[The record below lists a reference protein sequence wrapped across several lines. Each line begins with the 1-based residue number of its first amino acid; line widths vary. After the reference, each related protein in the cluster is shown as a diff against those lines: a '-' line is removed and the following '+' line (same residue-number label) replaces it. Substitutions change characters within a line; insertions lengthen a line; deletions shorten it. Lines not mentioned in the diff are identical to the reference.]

1 MDATLQQVAQPD
13 AAKPAGATAAR
24 SSMRG
29 SASEVSL
36 LRAFGAALAFY
47 CLGRFHAGAENHVDY
62 KYELYT
68 EDADRILVHTH
79 SALFEQKLASGVALK
94 GSFVYD
100 AISGATPTGGPPPT
114 GSSQVPTAEIDD
126 IRRAGSIEPSFKFG
140 RHTLAPQVAY
150 SLEEDYESV
159 GVSLN
164 YLVDFNQRNTT
175 LNLAVAHNFDSVGGF
190 HLGNEWEDKDATDF
204 LVGLTQVLTPT
215 TLFNAT
221 LTLGTA
227 SGYLSDPYKGF
238 RFTGYPDPNALFPE
252 KRPGHRTKQIV
263 STTLTQFV
271 EPLEGSAELT
281 YRFYHDSHELLGHTV
296 TLEWFQSIGRHLT
309 IAPLIRYYHQSEA
322 YFYLLSFDAD
332 PSDTENPPTVPIP
345 QFYSA
350 DYRLSTFRSWT
361 YGISLALKLGRQF
374 LLDAAYKRY
383 DMRGLDGVTPQSS
396 YAQANV
402 YTVGLRWH
410 F

>member
-1 MDATLQQVAQPD
+1 MDSTLQQVANR
-13 AAKPAGATAAR
+13 AVTKPAKAKASALQGGAGRA
-24 SSMRG
+24 SS
-29 SASEVSL
+29 L
-36 LRAFGAALAFY
+36 KAFAAALAFH
-47 CLGRFHAGAENHVDY
+47 CLGRLHAGAENHVDY

-68 EDADRILVHTH
+68 EDANRILVHTH
-79 SALFEQKLASGVALK
+79 SALFEQKLSPGVALK
-94 GSFVYD
+94 GSLVYD
-100 AISGATPTGGPPPT
+100 GISGATPTGGPPPT
-114 GSSQVPTAEIDD
+114 GNSQVPTAEIDD
-126 IRRAGSIEPSFKFG
+126 IRRAGFIEPSFKFG

-150 SLEEDYESV
+150 SVEEDYESV

-190 HLGNEWEDKDATDF
+190 YLGNEREDKDATDF

-263 STTLTQFV
+263 STTVTQFV
-271 EPLEGSAELT
+271 EPLNGSAELT

-296 TLEWFQSIGRHLT
+296 ALEWFQSIGRHLT

-322 YFYLLSFDAD
+322 YFYRLSFDAD
-332 PSDTENPPTVPIP
+332 PSDTENPPVVPIP

-350 DYRLSTFRSWT
+350 DYRLSTFRSLT
-361 YGISLALKLGRQF
+361 YGIGLTLKLGRQF

-383 DMRGLDGVTPQSS
+383 DMRGLDGATPQSS

>member
-1 MDATLQQVAQPD
+1 MDATLQQVTEPD
-13 AAKPAGATAAR
+13 AAKPAGAT
-24 SSMRG
+24 
-29 SASEVSL
+29 
-36 LRAFGAALAFY
+36 RAFVAALAFY
-47 CLGRFHAGAENHVDY
+47 CLGRFHVGAENHVDY

-68 EDADRILVHTH
+68 EDANRILVHTH
-79 SALFEQKLASGVALK
+79 SALFEQKLAPGVALK

-100 AISGATPTGGPPPT
+100 GISGATPTGGPPPT

-126 IRRAGSIEPSFKFG
+126 IRRAGFVEPSFTFG
-140 RHTLAPQVAY
+140 RHTLAPQIAY

-175 LNLAVAHNFDSVGGF
+175 LNLAVAHNFDRVGGF
-190 HLGNEWEDKDATDF
+190 HLGNEREDKDATDF
-204 LVGLTQVLTPT
+204 LIGLTQVLTPT

-271 EPLEGSAELT
+271 EPLDAGAELT
-281 YRFYHDSHELLGHTV
+281 YRFYHDSFALAGHTV
-296 TLEWFQSIGRHLT
+296 TLEWFQSIGRYLT
-309 IAPLIRYYHQSEA
+309 VAPLIRYYHQADA
-322 YFYLLSFDAD
+322 YFYRLSFDAD
-332 PSDTENPPTVPIP
+332 PSDPYNPSPIP

-350 DYRLSTFRSWT
+350 DYRLSTFRSLT
-361 YGISLALKLGRQF
+361 CGVSLTLKLGWQLYF
-374 LLDAAYKRY
+374 DAAYKRY
-383 DMRGLDGVTPQSS
+383 DMRGLDGATPQSS
-396 YAQANV
+396 YATANV
-402 YTVGLRWH
+402 YTAGLRLH